1 MALTSEGAA
10 KERDRAD
17 SLIRQNDGIQAYIKI
32 ASTKTQTEKQ
42 ATEETE
48 AATEETKAA
57 TTATTK
63 QKEAVWG
70 LGIALSQLAKQFN
83 TLSSER
89 AIETFGIDV
98 DKTADA
104 IMNAHS
110 ELDKLIKLTPD
121 RKSVV

>member
-1 MALTSEGAA
+1 MQVKSY
-10 KERDRAD
+10 RDW
-17 SLIRQNDGIQAYIKI
+17 
-32 ASTKTQTEKQ
+32 
-42 ATEETE
+42 
-48 AATEETKAA
+48 ETKAA

-104 IMNAHS
+104 IMIYAPPLQWTLLLLRRTNPINPA
-110 ELDKLIKLTPD
+110 
-121 RKSVV
+121 

>member
-1 MALTSEGAA
+1 MA
-10 KERDRAD
+10 K
-17 SLIRQNDGIQAYIKI
+17 
-32 ASTKTQTEKQ
+32 
-42 ATEETE
+42 AT
-48 AATEETKAA
+48 

-89 AIETFGIDV
+89 VIETFGIDV

-104 IMNAHS
+104 IMNARS
-110 ELDKLIKLTPD
+110 ELDKLIKLTPLPVPAVEVSAED
-121 RKSVV
+121 SAKAMYRDWETKV